1 MYHHAYDDGWN
12 WFWMIPMMLLW
23 IVVVGGV
30 VYAAVRLEL
39 QHSHKPPAPPA
50 QQKRGRVLSHHH

>member
-1 MYHHAYDDGWN
+1 MYHHGYDDGWN

-23 IVVVGGV
+23 IVVVGVV

-39 QHSHKPPAPPA
+39 QHSRKPPAPPA
-50 QQKRGRVLSHHH
+50 QQ